1 MTITQ
6 PSQDPDKDSATLV
19 WEGEATNAINNM
31 QHQIDNINQ
40 TVVTSTPRVAI
51 YSHTSD
57 GTIQSF
63 TPPTS
68 GDGYVSYFA
77 YTDELPTLPV
87 SGLTFNAFS
96 DDEIDFKIRQYI
108 ERAVKPTNPG
118 TVTYDVANGSWTS
131 SSNWTKTKLVRG
143 ATNVWYCEAQIVG
156 TTGSITTKWGNPK
169 LLYGGQTG
177 SGILYYTTAV
187 VDGSAPGKPLA
198 DGYDFESGAF
208 TNLRNAGQAIGGT
221 NGWSYT
227 PITIT
232 ISGADSVNKKHW
244 QSVFNVEISET
255 TEHTTLLSAVLNA
268 GATTVTV
275 DSTAGFPIPSSTTL
289 SSGINDTVQTI
300 PVTSTVN
307 INAPFPDSGTL
318 YIGSEQ
324 ITYTGKTSTSFTGCT
339 RGANSTSAASHSNA
353 ATITTEP
360 LVIYIGSE
368 QITYTNVTNNTFT
381 GCVRGA
387 NSTSDVQHA
396 DDSVVTTRLPVQII
410 TFGTPTGFQPVGSNL
425 QSDNFNGDLSN
436 GTQGTAGWGISRTG
450 NAIFNGVKVRGSLN
464 ADDIDAG
471 TINANNVAVTNIDA
485 DNITAGTL
493 NGRNITACNFNSGT
507 LTVSG
512 DVTLNGSITAPHLNA
527 GVIMQAEGYNS
538 SGSNATNS
546 GTVNMF
552 VTSNNDD
559 FDTDI
564 VYYMGSYARS
574 TGSYDQDQTTYL
586 QVAGSNVASISSAK
600 TSNNASQ
607 RGGRVSV
614 GKGQQVAFYYINQF
628 TDAENNPGTTYWGS
642 NGVVFEVR
650 RTS

>member
-1 MTITQ
+1 MTVTQ
-6 PSQDPDKDSATLV
+6 PSQNPDKDPATAA
-19 WEGEATNAINNM
+19 WEQEMTETTNRLEY
-31 QHQIDNINQ
+31 QVDNINQ

-57 GTIQSF
+57 GAIQSF
-63 TPPTS
+63 TPPAS

-77 YTDELPTLPV
+77 YTDALPTLPV

-108 ERAVKPTNPG
+108 ERAVKPVNPG
-118 TVTYDVANGSWTS
+118 TVTYNVANGSWLS
-131 SSNWTKTKLVRG
+131 SNNWTKTKLVRG
-143 ATNVWYCEAQIVG
+143 ATNVWYCEAHIVG
-156 TTGSITTKWGNPK
+156 TTGSITTKWGNPR

-177 SGILYYTTAV
+177 SGILYYTTAE

-227 PITIT
+227 PITVT
-232 ISGADSVNKKHW
+232 IGGGTTVSHKHW
-244 QSVFNVEISET
+244 QCVFNVEVSEL
-255 TEHTTLLSAVLNA
+255 TEHTTQLSGVLNA

-275 DSTAGFPIPSSTTL
+275 DSTAGFPIPSTNNTPL
-289 SSGINDTVQTI
+289 TI
-300 PVTSTVN
+300 
-307 INAPFPDSGTL
+307 

-324 ITYTGKTSTSFTGCT
+324 ITYTG
-339 RGANSTSAASHSNA
+339 
-353 ATITTEP
+353 
-360 LVIYIGSE
+360 
-368 QITYTNVTNNTFT
+368 VTNTTFT

-410 TFGTPTGFQPVGSNL
+410 TFETPTGFVPIGSNL

-450 NAIFNGVKVRGSLN
+450 NAIFNGVQVRGSLN
-464 ADDIDAG
+464 ADDINAG
-471 TINANNVAVTNIDA
+471 TINASNVAVTNIDA

-493 NGRNITACNFNSGT
+493 NGRNLTSCNFNSGT

-512 DVTLNGSITAPHLNA
+512 TTNLNGSITAPHLNA
-527 GVIMQAEGYNS
+527 GVIMQAEGYNAQ
-538 SGSNATNS
+538 GTNATNS

-552 VTSNNDD
+552 VTSNNAD

-564 VYYMGSYARS
+564 VFYMGSYARS
-574 TGSYDQDQTTYL
+574 TGSYGQTQNTYL
-586 QVAGSNVASISSAK
+586 TVAGVTQVSVGSAK
-600 TSNNASQ
+600 TTNNAAQ
-607 RGGRVSV
+607 RGGRIQV
-614 GKGQQVAFYYINQF
+614 GKGQQVAFTYSNVW

-650 RTS
+650 RIS

>member
-1 MTITQ
+1 MTVTQ

-156 TTGSITTKWGNPK
+156 TTGSITTKWGNPR

-227 PITIT
+227 PITIQ

-244 QSVFNVEISET
+244 QSVFNVEVSET

-275 DSTAGFPIPSSTTL
+275 DSTAGFPIPSTNNTPL
-289 SSGINDTVQTI
+289 TI
-300 PVTSTVN
+300 
-307 INAPFPDSGTL
+307 

-324 ITYTGKTSTSFTGCT
+324 ITYTG
-339 RGANSTSAASHSNA
+339 
-353 ATITTEP
+353 
-360 LVIYIGSE
+360 
-368 QITYTNVTNNTFT
+368 VTNNTFT

-396 DDSVVTTRLPVQII
+396 DDSVVTTRLPVQVI

-425 QSDNFNGDLSN
+425 QSDNFDGNLSN

-450 NAIFNGVKVRGSLN
+450 NAIFNGVKVRGELN

-471 TINANNVAVTNIDA
+471 NLHADRISSTTINA
-485 DNITAGTL
+485 DNITTGDLSATRIVGGTL
-493 NGRNITACNFNSGT
+493 NITGLTELTGQINAPNLNVGIITNTEDGSASRSSADTGNTDFVTFTSANEDTFNTDAMIVGTVNVSAVKNDQDVQGSAIT
-507 LTVSG
+507 LTVCGATICSAS
-512 DVTLNGSITAPHLNA
+512 VVGSQAGRSSVSA
-527 GVIMQAEGYNS
+527 GVVTVQLAKNTQYTANISWGNNSQGY
-538 SGSNATNS
+538 SG
-546 GTVNMF
+546 
-552 VTSNNDD
+552 
-559 FDTDI
+559 
-564 VYYMGSYARS
+564 
-574 TGSYDQDQTTYL
+574 
-586 QVAGSNVASISSAK
+586 AGSV
-600 TSNNASQ
+600 
-607 RGGRVSV
+607 
-614 GKGQQVAFYYINQF
+614 QF
-628 TDAENNPGTTYWGS
+628 GL
-642 NGVVFEVR
+642 FEVR
-650 RTS
+650 RM

>member
-68 GDGYVSYFA
+68 GDGYVTYFA

-96 DDEIDFKIRQYI
+96 DDEIDFTIRQYI

-118 TVTYDVANGSWTS
+118 TVTYDIANGTWLS

-156 TTGSITTKWGNPK
+156 TTGSITTKWGNPR

-244 QSVFNVEISET
+244 QSVFNVEISEL
-255 TEHTTLLSAVLNA
+255 TEHTTQLDGGINNSV
-268 GATTVTV
+268 TTITV

-289 SSGINDTVQTI
+289 SSGINDTVETI

-324 ITYTGKTSTSFTGCT
+324 ITYTAKTNTQFTGCT

-353 ATITTEP
+353 AAITTEP

-368 QITYTNVTNNTFT
+368 QITYTEVTNTTFT

-387 NSTSDVQHA
+387 NSTTAATHSDN
-396 DDSVVTTRLPVQII
+396 DVVTTRLPVQVI

-425 QSDNFNGDLSN
+425 QSDNFNGNLSN

-450 NAIFNGVKVRGSLN
+450 NAIFNGVKVRGELN

-471 TINANNVAVTNIDA
+471 NLHADRISSTTINA
-485 DNITAGTL
+485 DNITTGDLDATRIVGGTL
-493 NGRNITACNFNSGT
+493 NITGLTSLQGEIEAPNLNTGVITQSSGFNTTGGNFTGGANGT
-507 LTVSG
+507 LFT
-512 DVTLNGSITAPHLNA
+512 TLNN
-527 GVIMQAEGYNS
+527 NS
-538 SGSNATNS
+538 
-546 GTVNMF
+546 
-552 VTSNNDD
+552 

-564 VYYMGSYARS
+564 IFYMGASATSSGNSQQATTLYLTVGGS
-574 TGSYDQDQTTYL
+574 TVGSCTAQNRTNVSMNQGKRV
-586 QVAGSNVASISSAK
+586 QVAKNSA
-600 TSNNASQ
+600 
-607 RGGRVSV
+607 V
-614 GKGQQVAFYYINQF
+614 GYSYSGTF
-628 TDAENNPGTTYWGS
+628 TDAENSPGNTFMAVS
-642 NGVVFEVR
+642 VVVFEIR
-650 RTS
+650 RST